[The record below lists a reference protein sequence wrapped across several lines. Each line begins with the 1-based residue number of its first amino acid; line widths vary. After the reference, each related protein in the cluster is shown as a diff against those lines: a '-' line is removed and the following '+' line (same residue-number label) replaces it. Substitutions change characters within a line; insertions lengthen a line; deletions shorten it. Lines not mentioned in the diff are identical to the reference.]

1 MRKLL
6 ILAAMLAMVMA
17 VAGPA
22 LAEGKG
28 AQTETI
34 TFRNH
39 EETFADVVPC
49 TNEPAVISVV
59 QNGVV
64 HTTALANGTF
74 HLTGT
79 FTGTFTAKTGT
90 LTPTT
95 TADDKTYTGHFT
107 VWFGDNQNKQNE
119 AGTVTFNARGTAEDG
134 TTFNAHHLF
143 HINSSSSEPP
153 ALNLFFQENCGGEVT
168 RINM

>member
-1 MRKLL
+1 MRRIILL
-6 ILAAMLAMVMA
+6 VTVGAMMAAVLA

-22 LAEGKG
+22 LADGEG

-34 TFRNH
+34 RFHNH
-39 EETFADVVPC
+39 EETFPDVIPC

-64 HTTALANGTF
+64 HTTALPDGAF

-79 FTGTFTAKTGT
+79 FTGTFTA
-90 LTPTT
+90 TT
-95 TADDKTYTGHFT
+95 TAGKTYKGHFT
-107 VWFGDNQNKQNE
+107 VWFGQNDNKQNE
-119 AGTVTFNARGTAEDG
+119 AGTVTFNARGTAQDG

-143 HINSSSSEPP
+143 HRNHGQGTGCFSCRGNARAPP
-153 ALNLFFQENCGGEVT
+153 FRWLANLLPV
-168 RINM
+168 

>member
-1 MRKLL
+1 MRRMLL
-6 ILAAMLAMVMA
+6 LVTVAAMMAAVMA

-22 LAEGKG
+22 LADGKG

-39 EETFADVVPC
+39 EETFPDVVPC
-49 TNEPAVISVV
+49 TNEEAVISVV

-79 FTGTFTAKTGT
+79 FTGTFTAE
-90 LTPTT
+90 
-95 TADDKTYTGHFT
+95 TADKTYTGHFT
-107 VWFGDNQNKQNE
+107 VWFGDNQNKQNH

-143 HINSSSSEPP
+143 HLNSSSSEPP

-168 RINM
+168 RIDM

>member
-1 MRKLL
+1 MKRIVLMVTVAL
-6 ILAAMLAMVMA
+6 VAAAIMA
-17 VAGPA
+17 SSALPA
-22 LAEGKG
+22 FAEGKG
-28 AQTETI
+28 AQTETL
-34 TFRNH
+34 TLKNAK
-39 EETFADVVPC
+39 ETFVDVVPC
-49 TNEPAVISVV
+49 TNEEAVISVI

-74 HLTGT
+74 HFTGT
-79 FTGTFTAKTGT
+79 FTGTFTAE
-90 LTPTT
+90 
-95 TADDKTYTGHFT
+95 TADKTYTGHFT
-107 VWFGDNQNKQNE
+107 VWFGHNQNKQNE